1 MENYLDI
8 RVFEK
13 PISFQ
18 NLTKVMKLVSSTHDQ
33 LQNPTFDADKNRL
46 ITTTDQVGL
55 HSFLFE

>member
-8 RVFEK
+8 GVFEK